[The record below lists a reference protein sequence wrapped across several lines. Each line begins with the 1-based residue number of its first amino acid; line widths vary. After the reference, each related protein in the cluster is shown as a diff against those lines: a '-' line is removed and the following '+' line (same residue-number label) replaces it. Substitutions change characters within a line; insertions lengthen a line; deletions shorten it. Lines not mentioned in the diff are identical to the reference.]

1 MWDRNACSRE
11 GDRVM
16 KHGVSFALFAALLVL
31 PAQAQQSD
39 PWDFRGP
46 GIARRQLE
54 EVLAR
59 YEAAAQSS
67 AYSEG
72 LRARVLAGADSIRAR
87 LRDGDLRIGDFVLLS
102 VDGQVQLTD
111 TFTVS
116 SGPAL
121 MLPVVGSVAL
131 GGVLRSEVEALL
143 SRSVDRVYRGA
154 VVRAVLLTRVAV
166 VGGVP
171 RPGFYSL
178 LSEARIEDAI
188 TAAGG
193 LAGAVP
199 LAGISVE
206 RGRGTLWPPDSLQV
220 AMREARTLGQ
230 LGIQDGDRIVIP
242 PAAAP
247 SNPYQTMQIITSLT
261 SVPLSIFALLQ
272 LLGWWTPPT
281 ATP

>member
-1 MWDRNACSRE
+1 MWGRNAFSGE

-16 KHGVSFALFAALLVL
+16 KLGVSVAFFATLLVL
-31 PAQAQQSD
+31 PVQAQQSD

-59 YEAAAQSS
+59 YEAAAQSP

-72 LRARVLAGADSIRAR
+72 LRARVQAGADSIRAR

-154 VVRAVLLTRVAV
+154 VVRALLLTRVAV
-166 VGGVP
+166 IGGVP

-178 LSEARIEDAI
+178 LSDARIEDAI

-206 RGRGTLWPPDSLQV
+206 RGRGTLWQPDSLQV
-220 AMREARTLGQ
+220 AMREAWTIGQ
-230 LGIQDGDRIVIP
+230 LGIQDGDRIVVP
-242 PAAAP
+242 PAMMP
-247 SNPYQTMQIITSLT
+247 RDPYRTMQIVTALT

-281 ATP
+281 AGP

>member
-1 MWDRNACSRE
+1 
-11 GDRVM
+11 M
-16 KHGVSFALFAALLVL
+16 KHGVSFALVATLLVL

-54 EVLAR
+54 EILAR
-59 YEAAAQSS
+59 YEAAAQSP

-72 LRARVLAGADSIRAR
+72 LRARVQAGADSIRAR

-143 SRSVDRVYRGA
+143 SRSVDRVYRGS
-154 VVRAVLLTRVAV
+154 VVRARMLTRVAV
-166 VGGVP
+166 VGGVA
-171 RPGFYSL
+171 RPGFYALS
-178 LSEARIEDAI
+178 SEALVDDAI

-193 LAGAVP
+193 LASGDVR
-199 LAGISVE
+199 LSETYVD
-206 RGRGTLWPPDSLQV
+206 RGRERLWPPDSLQV

-230 LGIQDGDRIVIP
+230 LGIQDGDRIFVP
-242 PAAAP
+242 PAGAP

-281 ATP
+281 AGP

>member
-1 MWDRNACSRE
+1 
-11 GDRVM
+11 M
-16 KHGVSFALFAALLVL
+16 KLGVGFVLFATLLALPV
-31 PAQAQQSD
+31 QAQQSD
-39 PWDFRGP
+39 PWDYRGP

-59 YEAAAQSS
+59 YEAAAQSP

-72 LRARVLAGADSIRAR
+72 LRARVQAGADSIRAR
-87 LRDGDLRIGDFVLLS
+87 LQGGDLRVGDFVLLS
-102 VDGQVQLTD
+102 VDGQPQLTD

-121 MLPVVGSVAL
+121 MLPVVGGVAL
-131 GGVLRSEVEALL
+131 GGVLLSEVEALL

-154 VVRAVLLTRVAV
+154 VVRARLLTRVAII
-166 VGGVP
+166 GGVL

-178 LSEARIEDAI
+178 LSEARIDDAI

-193 LAGAVP
+193 LAGAAP
-199 LAGISVE
+199 LAGVSVE
-206 RGRGTLWPPDSLQV
+206 RGRGTLWQPDSLQV
-220 AMREARTLGQ
+220 AIREARTIGQ

-242 PAAAP
+242 PAAMP
-247 SNPYQTMQIITSLT
+247 RDPYRTMQIVTALT

-281 ATP
+281 AGP